1 MEAYYWFGA
10 AVVLI
15 IIEIATMGLTTIWFA
30 AGALMAGFLN
40 LAGCNLW
47 IQVSVFAVISL
58 ILLLMTRPLA
68 GRYLNSR
75 TQKTN
80 ADSLIGEICLV
91 TAQID
96 NLKGEGQVVVKG
108 QEWSARSQNGDSILK
123 GSKVRIT
130 QIQGVKLIVEP
141 QTETK

>member
-40 LAGCNLW
+40 LAGGNLW

>member
-1 MEAYYWFGA
+1 MNEYGKEQVDMEAYYWFGA

-40 LAGCNLW
+40 LAGGNLW

-68 GRYLNSR
+68 GRYLNS
-75 TQKTN
+75 
-80 ADSLIGEICLV
+80 
-91 TAQID
+91 
-96 NLKGEGQVVVKG
+96 
-108 QEWSARSQNGDSILK
+108 
-123 GSKVRIT
+123 
-130 QIQGVKLIVEP
+130 
-141 QTETK
+141 

>member
-1 MEAYYWFGA
+1 M
-10 AVVLI
+10 
-15 IIEIATMGLTTIWFA
+15 
-30 AGALMAGFLN
+30 
-40 LAGCNLW
+40 
-47 IQVSVFAVISL
+47 
-58 ILLLMTRPLA
+58 
-68 GRYLNSR
+68 
-75 TQKTN
+75 
-80 ADSLIGEICLV
+80 